1 MNYST
6 ANSCITET
14 AYSHWPCKRTR
25 TNLIRTLTLT
35 VKSAPSGP
43 VILRISLSESFWKS
57 KVVFSRWYCPDA
69 SNTSSPL
76 APWRVLLSRSDERT
90 ESKRQWNQLQ
100 KKSSLLM
107 SGIIVT
113 SVNFTVAHET
123 KTNAKSS
130 EFRRQISLTLGL
142 QLDPVIHT
150 LTPTHTLTHS
160 VVVAFGGR
168 ETGSGSASS
177 LL

>member
-1 MNYST
+1 
-6 ANSCITET
+6 
-14 AYSHWPCKRTR
+14 
-25 TNLIRTLTLT
+25 
-35 VKSAPSGP
+35 
-43 VILRISLSESFWKS
+43 
-57 KVVFSRWYCPDA
+57 
-69 SNTSSPL
+69 
-76 APWRVLLSRSDERT
+76 
-90 ESKRQWNQLQ
+90 
-100 KKSSLLM
+100 M

-177 LL
+177 LLWVCEQASSAVSVSIVRRHANFSPNKVLCDSSEDV